1 MGFVDRVDQS
11 VAKYRISI
19 QINIW
24 SWFPFALM
32 AGVILQKRR
41 VYRNNKDEG
50 SESLSILVFVG
61 DGVNIVFMKYS
72 KEGRSSS
79 SHVGI

>member
-1 MGFVDRVDQS
+1 MVVVPVCLNGRCCS
-11 VAKYRISI
+11 PEK
-19 QINIW
+19 
-24 SWFPFALM
+24 
-32 AGVILQKRR
+32 

-61 DGVNIVFMKYS
+61 DGVNVIYMKYS
-72 KEGRSSS
+72 KEGRSPS